1 MMQNNNRNRE
11 QLFWWISMVNFMM
24 ADLTEYLDTHPYDE
38 KAIDSFNHYSS
49 LYNKAMKEYAALYG
63 PLTISTAAPDKE
75 WCWSLSKN
83 PWERGYV

>member
-11 QLFWWISMVNFMM
+11 QLFWWITMVSFMM
-24 ADLTEYLDTHPYDE
+24 ADLTEYLDTHPHDE
-38 KAIDSFNHYSS
+38 KALDSFHHYAS

-63 PLTISTAAPDKE
+63 PLTVASACPEKT
-75 WCWSLSKN
+75 WSWSLSKN